1 MKIERMKKGTW
12 GNILAFFDL
21 LTEDGFLITGMKI
34 VNGVNGKFV
43 GFPSKKNE
51 QEGKYSEIVRAE
63 KETREKAEKLAL
75 EYYENQTEEAFNNI
89 PGAFDKEKTPEVS
102 DKPTEEIP
110 F

>member
-1 MKIERMKKGTW
+1 MTIERMTVGNW
-12 GNILAFFDL
+12 GNVKAFFDL
-21 LTEDGFLITGMKI
+21 KTEDGFLITGMKI
-34 VNGVNGKFV
+34 VDGVNGKFV

-75 EYYENQTEEAFNNI
+75 EYYENQTEEAFNEI
-89 PGAFDKEKTPEVS
+89 PGAFDNEKTPES
-102 DKPTEEIP
+102 TDKTTEDIP

>member
-1 MKIERMKKGTW
+1 MKIERMTKGNW
-12 GNILAFFDL
+12 GNVKAFFDL
-21 LTEDGFLITGMKI
+21 KTEDGFLITGMKI
-34 VNGVNGKFV
+34 VDGVNGKFV

-75 EYYENQTEEAFNNI
+75 EYYDNQTEEAFNEI
-89 PGAFDKEKTPEVS
+89 PGAFDNEKT
-102 DKPTEEIP
+102 TEEPDGATEDIP

>member
-1 MKIERMKKGTW
+1 MKIERMTKGNW
-12 GNILAFFDL
+12 GNVKAFFDL
-21 LTEDGFLITGMKI
+21 KTEDGFLITGMKI
-34 VNGVNGKFV
+34 VDGVNGKFV

-75 EYYENQTEEAFNNI
+75 EYYENQTEEAFNEI
-89 PGAFDKEKTPEVS
+89 PGAFDNEKT
-102 DKPTEEIP
+102 TEETDKTTEDIP

>member
-1 MKIERMKKGTW
+1 MKKGNW

-21 LTEDGFLITGMKI
+21 RTEDGFLITGMKI
-34 VNGVNGKFV
+34 VDGVNGRFV

-63 KETREKAEKLAL
+63 KEIREIVEKLAL
-75 EYYENQTEEAFNNI
+75 EYYDKQSEETFNDI
-89 PGAFDKEKTPEVS
+89 PGAFQENNT
-102 DKPTEEIP
+102 TEEM

>member
-1 MKIERMKKGTW
+1 MKIERMKKGSW
-12 GNILAFFDL
+12 GNIKAFFDL
-21 LTEDGFLITGMKI
+21 RTEDGFLITGMKI
-34 VNGVNGKFV
+34 VDGVNGMFL

-75 EYYENQTEEAFNNI
+75 EYYNAYTEEAFNEI
-89 PGAFDKEKTPEVS
+89 PGAFDTEKTPEVV
-102 DKPTEEIP
+102 DKTTEDIP